1 MTAAPLV
8 RLASLGAPDALP
20 NTIQRPQSCSGE
32 ALRIRNYPAKI
43 MECVADGPD
52 ADLKLFDASGLPTP
66 MRARVMANM
75 AAGERG

>member
-1 MTAAPLV
+1 
-8 RLASLGAPDALP
+8 
-20 NTIQRPQSCSGE
+20 
-32 ALRIRNYPAKI
+32 
-43 MECVADGPD
+43 MEGVADGPD